1 MRVDAKLKQRAKDL
15 TAKAQAVLATHEP
28 NPPGV
33 IGFPT
38 LDEGVFAE
46 WKAQTLTFLR
56 NLLGTDHTYVAEFE
70 IRVEEGHCSSVEAG
84 MGILR
89 AVSED
94 LELGF
99 LARVRD
105 MVAAEVFSDFLE
117 MAGHLLECGYKDP
130 GASLAGAVLEDGLRK
145 IATANGIKVKARDDL
160 ASLNAKCA
168 DQAVY
173 NRLKQ
178 KQIQVWI
185 GIRNHADHA
194 EFGEYTNDDVT
205 RMLAGVQEFLTEH
218 I

>member
-1 MRVDAKLKQRAKDL
+1 MRIDAKLKQRPKDL
-15 TAKAQAVLATHEP
+15 TEKAQAVLATHEP
-28 NPPGV
+28 NPEGV

-38 LDEGVFAE
+38 LDEGVFVE
-46 WKAQTLTFLR
+46 WKAQTLTFLQ
-56 NLLGTDHTYVAEFE
+56 NLLGTEHTYVVEFKT
-70 IRVEEGHCSSVEAG
+70 RVAEGHCSSVEAG

-94 LELGF
+94 LELG
-99 LARVRD
+99 LLTKVRD
-105 MVAAEVFSDFLE
+105 MVVAEVFSDFLE

-130 GASLAGAVLEDGLRK
+130 VASLVGAVLEDGLRK

-160 ASLNAKCA
+160 ASLSAKCA
-168 DQAVY
+168 DRAVY

-185 GIRNHADHA
+185 GIRNHADHG